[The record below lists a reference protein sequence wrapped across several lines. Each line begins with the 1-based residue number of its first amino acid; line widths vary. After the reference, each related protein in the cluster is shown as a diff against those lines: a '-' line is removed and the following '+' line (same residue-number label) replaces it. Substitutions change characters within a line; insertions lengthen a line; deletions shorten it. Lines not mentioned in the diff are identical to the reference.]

1 MTALLAESNPASGH
15 DPLHEVYD
23 FAAWAAE
30 LAPADSPLAVLPVV
44 AHAERYRVLVA
55 HAASSPTTRRPP
67 STGPDAGPA
76 R

>member
-1 MTALLAESNPASGH
+1 MTGLLAESNPASGH

-30 LAPADSPLAVLPVV
+30 LAPADSRWPSSRSSPTPSATASWSPP
-44 AHAERYRVLVA
+44 
-55 HAASSPTTRRPP
+55 ASSPTIRRAP
-67 STGPDAGPA
+67 STGPAAGPA